1 LLGALL
7 WWVRPRGEGH
17 SQNVGSDS
25 VIACQPSKYPTPN
38 EIGEGSLMP
47 HGFNGE
53 IFTHCRSFILV
64 GITFVAKLNKV
75 LTIYLTLIHPSTKLP
90 CFYSKTHL
98 QNYASSLPTLQT
110 LLQFGTS
117 PKLV

>member
-1 LLGALL
+1 
-7 WWVRPRGEGH
+7 
-17 SQNVGSDS
+17 
-25 VIACQPSKYPTPN
+25 
-38 EIGEGSLMP
+38 LMP

-53 IFTHCRSFILV
+53 IFTLRLQIIILV
-64 GITFVAKLNKV
+64 GIIFVAKLNKV
-75 LTIYLTLIHPSTKLP
+75 LTIYLTLIHPVTKLP
-90 CFYSKTHL
+90 CFYSRTHL